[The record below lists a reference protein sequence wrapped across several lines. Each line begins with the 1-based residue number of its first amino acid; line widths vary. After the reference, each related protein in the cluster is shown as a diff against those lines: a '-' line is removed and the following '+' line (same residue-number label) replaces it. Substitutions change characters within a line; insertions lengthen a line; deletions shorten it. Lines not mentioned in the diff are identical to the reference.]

1 VAQWFIATLLR
12 FSATMS
18 RSVCDDVVLVAQR
31 AIVTL
36 LRWLDALLNG
46 RVIGVSATTTDA
58 SATLWVR
65 WRSGSSG
72 RVFSGARICGRVSVA
87 RVN

>member
-1 VAQWFIATLLR
+1 
-12 FSATMS
+12 MS
-18 RSVCDDVVLVAQR
+18 RSVCDEVVLVAQR

-58 SATLWVR
+58 CAAAWDLLR
-65 WRSGSSG
+65 RYGSN
-72 RVFSGARICGRVSVA
+72 GAAVHRDACSQA
-87 RVN
+87 RAYAGA